1 MAHDPS
7 KNIFSILGL
16 EHSPQAEKDALLDMV
31 TEETLMAFF
40 KRIESRLSPDKRE
53 EMYRL
58 FETETS
64 NEQKAEFFKTH
75 APDAESILMEEITRI
90 KQEALAKAGA
100 SEIS

>member
-1 MAHDPS
+1 MAHGPS

-16 EHSPQAEKDALLDMV
+16 EHAPQAEKDALLDTV
-31 TEETLMAFF
+31 AEATLMAFF
-40 KRIESRLSPDKRE
+40 KRIEDRLSPDKRA

-75 APDAESILMEEITRI
+75 APDAESILMEEIARI
-90 KQEALAKAGA
+90 KQEALERGA
-100 SEIS
+100 SALD